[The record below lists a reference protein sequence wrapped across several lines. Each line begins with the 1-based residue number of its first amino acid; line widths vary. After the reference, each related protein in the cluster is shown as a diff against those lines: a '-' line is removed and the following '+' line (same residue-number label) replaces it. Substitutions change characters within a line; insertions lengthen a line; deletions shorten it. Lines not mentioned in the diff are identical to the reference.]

1 MYSEDGKVDA
11 SEKYISMC
19 ASAKD
24 IQRHWNFKIED
35 YIFDPADG
43 ESRVWFGYPP
53 AENSDIV
60 WLPRHDQLQEICI
73 QFFMQNLKISEFEAF
88 LRFLEWYSGCLRFAF
103 EHSLKNSDY
112 GFIDS
117 SEEILLNEAMTML
130 HGKKWDGET
139 WVKAIEGYASKNAI

>member
-1 MYSEDGKVDA
+1 MYLEVGKVDV
-11 SEKYISMC
+11 SGKYISMC

-43 ESRVWFGYPP
+43 EARVWFGYPP

-103 EHSLKNSDY
+103 EHSLKNLDC

-117 SEEILLNEAMTML
+117 SEEILLNEAMIMI
-130 HGKKWDGET
+130 HSKKWDGDG
-139 WVKAIEGYASKNAI
+139 WVKAAEG